1 MTQSTTSHHRRS
13 PSSPHTIIP
22 KSKPA
27 VRPGLHRR
35 GTSGVSL
42 SISKLGSGHHHH
54 SSSTRSHSRGI
65 NKADDDFDMAAS
77 FLNFCAMC
85 ERQITIPN
93 NTILYCSES
102 CRRKDSAKPLSA
114 SLPST
119 STLSNRMSSTTNHTY
134 THYSST
140 SSPPTSPPLSP
151 RTIVAPMTPTV
162 ISSSTPVPSIRIPA
176 TIHDGKS
183 DLDPTEWKP
192 VLGARTDSSSSSSA
206 TSTTSGISLATSDA
220 WGYLSQFHGGATTL
234 LARRSH
240 HSTTSLSTLD
250 VAGTPSLTHAPSVA
264 SSVSSTTSD
273 EHEHEHEHRPLP
285 PRHNPFFSLS
295 HAAEKGMALVV
306 PHVEA
311 VAVQDAESDSGSIF
325 PASSSVWENGVTTAT
340 KGSAPIMVRG
350 RGRVTKV

>member
-1 MTQSTTSHHRRS
+1 
-13 PSSPHTIIP
+13 
-22 KSKPA
+22 
-27 VRPGLHRR
+27 
-35 GTSGVSL
+35 
-42 SISKLGSGHHHH
+42 
-54 SSSTRSHSRGI
+54 
-65 NKADDDFDMAAS
+65 
-77 FLNFCAMC
+77 MC

-119 STLSNRMSSTTNHTY
+119 STLSTRMSSTNTKTY
-134 THYSST
+134 TYSST
-140 SSPPTSPPLSP
+140 TSPPTSPPLSP

-192 VLGARTDSSSSSSA
+192 VLGARTDSTGSTTST
-206 TSTTSGISLATSDA
+206 TSTTSGSSLATSDA
-220 WGYLSQFHGGATTL
+220 WGYLSQFHGGSSTF

-240 HSTTSLSTLD
+240 RSTTSLSTLD
-250 VAGTPSLTHAPSVA
+250 VTGTPSLTHAPSIA
-264 SSVSSTTSD
+264 SSVSSTASYEP
-273 EHEHEHEHRPLP
+273 EHELGHRPLP

-311 VAVQDAESDSGSIF
+311 VAVQDVESDSGSIF
-325 PASSSVWENGVTTAT
+325 PASSSVWEDGVTTAT